1 SHRATDVR
9 SQLHPLKVSAEKLDI
24 AFSAITHP
32 PKNAAAR
39 AVLDNF
45 IGSQAFIAAARV
57 GHYCVEELG
66 EEDDRGF
73 RRPTG
78 RVFYTVPKFSHSAPV
93 PTLMFRKEVV
103 RVGTDPDTGFPIE
116 APRLVWEGSVD
127 LPAEEAVA
135 ANKPAGHDG
144 RKAKT
149 ASVREFLRDI
159 LAAGPVLQKI
169 VVERG
174 AEKGFSL
181 PQLRRALKGI
191 GGPRR
196 RENEGQNSP

>member
-1 SHRATDVR
+1 
-9 SQLHPLKVSAEKLDI
+9 
-24 AFSAITHP
+24 
-32 PKNAAAR
+32 
-39 AVLDNF
+39 VLDNF

-78 RVFYTVPKFSHSAPV
+78 RVLYTVPKSSHSAPV
-93 PTLMFRKEVV
+93 PTLVFRKEVV
-103 RVGTDPDTGFPIE
+103 WVGTDPNTGVAIE

-127 LPAEEAVA
+127 LTAEEAVA

-144 RKAKT
+144 RKAR
-149 ASVREFLRDI
+149 AVPVREFVRDV

-181 PQLRRALKGI
+181 DQLRRALKAVNGEAQ
-191 GGPRR
+191 R
-196 RENEGQNSP
+196 RESEGQNSPWYWVLSGQTFADSTDQP